1 MGIENL
7 TKESIT
13 QHAEAMTKAERD
25 LADAIKYI
33 EDTCDWLKDDF
44 AGQNELVWVQ
54 NVQATKVTL
63 YDFHELVKK
72 QAEKLCA
79 ISELFDA
86 NI

>member
-13 QHAEAMTKAERD
+13 KYADAMTKTEKD
-25 LADAIKYI
+25 LADAIKCI
-33 EDTCDWLKDDF
+33 EDTCDWLREDF
-44 AGQNELVWVQ
+44 AGQNELAWVQ
-54 NVQATKVTL
+54 SVQATKVNL

-72 QAEKLCA
+72 QTEKLRT
-79 ISELFDA
+79 ISELYDA

>member
-25 LADAIKYI
+25 LADAIKCI
-33 EDTCDWLKDDF
+33 EDTCDWLKEDF
-44 AGQNELVWVQ
+44 AGQN
-54 NVQATKVTL
+54 
-63 YDFHELVKK
+63 ELVKK